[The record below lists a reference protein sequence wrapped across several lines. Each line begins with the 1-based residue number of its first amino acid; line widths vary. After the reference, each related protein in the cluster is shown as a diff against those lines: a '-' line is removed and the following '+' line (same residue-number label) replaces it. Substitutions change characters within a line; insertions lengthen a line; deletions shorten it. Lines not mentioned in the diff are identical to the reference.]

1 MSEQNYWTR
10 LGRRQISRRT
20 MLRASV
26 RAGVGAAGLAL
37 VGCDDDDDDDAA
49 VAQAEEQAEQ
59 AEPEPEAE
67 EEMEEEEQA
76 EPEAE
81 EEMEEGEQA
90 AAGTRIEDDER
101 PLVIARKM
109 DDLTQLDPHRSFT
122 DTGLIYAAAVYQS
135 LVGVDRADNVTLTPR
150 VATEWSPSAD
160 LKTWTFKLNP
170 AAVFADG
177 TPLTSV
183 EVKWSLERMINL
195 KATPSFFLAGVESIE
210 APATDEIVIHLAA
223 ADAAFPAKV
232 SSTQVAILNKALAEA
247 NGATGGPDAETT
259 DAAEQWFTTQ
269 SAGSGPY
276 VLESFQAGDHARL
289 VRNEN
294 YWGPSPKAAIK
305 TVIIQQVA
313 SAVAQRQLLEA
324 GEVDI
329 AAQLDPDLAR
339 GINND
344 AVTVELVPS
353 FNIVHIG
360 FVLNTEG
367 AVGSEIDLNHD
378 VRHAIRLA
386 IDYDGMIETLLGGSG
401 RRQASMIPNGFLG
414 TANLPL
420 PERDLDE
427 ARRLLAAGGY
437 PDGFEMDVPY
447 WNTNAYGIDFNLM
460 MQKMQV
466 DLAEVGI
473 KLNLKPLESSVLFPD
488 VNSHKVP
495 FIALYYAPDHPDSV
509 QYPAYFAMIDGA
521 RWSARVGGLGDAIVS
536 ATQQDL
542 YDRALATADPEERG
556 QLYDRLAREMID
568 DAYLIPVVNPDIVL
582 AYRSDLQGMHYA
594 LNGTVQVWHLYRN
607 G

>member
-59 AEPEPEAE
+59 AEPEAEEEMEEEEQAEPEAE

-210 APATDEIVIHLAA
+210 APATGRDCH
-223 ADAAFPAKV
+223 P
-232 SSTQVAILNKALAEA
+232 
-247 NGATGGPDAETT
+247 
-259 DAAEQWFTTQ
+259 
-269 SAGSGPY
+269 
-276 VLESFQAGDHARL
+276 
-289 VRNEN
+289 
-294 YWGPSPKAAIK
+294 
-305 TVIIQQVA
+305 
-313 SAVAQRQLLEA
+313 
-324 GEVDI
+324 
-329 AAQLDPDLAR
+329 
-339 GINND
+339 
-344 AVTVELVPS
+344 
-353 FNIVHIG
+353 
-360 FVLNTEG
+360 
-367 AVGSEIDLNHD
+367 
-378 VRHAIRLA
+378 
-386 IDYDGMIETLLGGSG
+386 LGGSG
-401 RRQASMIPNGFLG
+401 CGVPREGVIH
-414 TANLPL
+414 
-420 PERDLDE
+420 
-427 ARRLLAAGGY
+427 AGGDLEQG
-437 PDGFEMDVPY
+437 PGGGQRRDGRP
-447 WNTNAYGIDFNLM
+447 
-460 MQKMQV
+460 
-466 DLAEVGI
+466 
-473 KLNLKPLESSVLFPD
+473 
-488 VNSHKVP
+488 
-495 FIALYYAPDHPDSV
+495 
-509 QYPAYFAMIDGA
+509 
-521 RWSARVGGLGDAIVS
+521 
-536 ATQQDL
+536 
-542 YDRALATADPEERG
+542 
-556 QLYDRLAREMID
+556 
-568 DAYLIPVVNPDIVL
+568 
-582 AYRSDLQGMHYA
+582 
-594 LNGTVQVWHLYRN
+594 
-607 G
+607 